1 MVKQAV
7 IPVAGLGTRML
18 PASKAIPKCM
28 LPLYNLPIIHYIV
41 KELKDAGI
49 NEICI
54 ITNPRDKSVKN
65 YFSLND
71 KLTKTLKNQ
80 NKILLLN
87 QLTDLMKGLKLHFIP
102 QTKPAGLADAIYY
115 ARPYINGSFI
125 VATGDDIF
133 ELNVSK
139 QLIDSFEKGM
149 DAVIATRLVEKEE
162 TRLYGIASTVPYKK
176 GVSKITALVEKPQ
189 FEVNPPLAVS
199 GRYLFN
205 ADIFEKIEKLPE
217 NPEKMLTDAI
227 ASYDSAY
234 AVQLKGY
241 AFDTG
246 NFIGYA
252 EAFNYYT
259 KLNQKF

>member
-1 MVKQAV
+1 MVKKAV

-49 NEICI
+49 EEICI
-54 ITNPRDKSVKN
+54 ITNPNDKSVKN

-71 KLTKTLKNQ
+71 KLTRTLKKQ
-80 NKILLLN
+80 NKYILLN
-87 QLTDLMKGLKLHFIP
+87 TVTDLMDGLKIHFIP
-102 QTKPAGLADAIYY
+102 QLKPAGLADALYC
-115 ARPYINGSFI
+115 ARPYIDSPFI
-125 VATGDDIF
+125 LATGDDIF

-139 QLIDSFEKGM
+139 QLIDSFENGM
-149 DAVIATRLVEKEE
+149 DAVLATRLVEKEE
-162 TRLYGIASTVPYKK
+162 TRLYGIATTIPYKK
-176 GVSKITALVEKPQ
+176 GLSKITDLVEKPQ

-199 GRYLFN
+199 GRYLLN
-205 ADIFEKIEKLPE
+205 ANIFEKIENLPAE
-217 NPEKMLTDAI
+217 PEKMLTDAI
-227 ASYDSAY
+227 ASYSNAY
-234 AVQLKGY
+234 AMQLKGY

-252 EAFNYYT
+252 EAFNYFT
-259 KLNQKF
+259 KLNQKI